1 MDCLSSG
8 ARTRDPLIVTF
19 PDPLD
24 HGLLARALGVE
35 GGDRRLLDGDVT
47 LEAADTRWLFTPRAP
62 WQSGAYQLMA
72 LSILE
77 DPAGNR
83 IGRAFEVDSTESD
96 AGSTPDAVHVPFN
109 VAAP

>member
-1 MDCLSSG
+1 
-8 ARTRDPLIVTF
+8 
-19 PDPLD
+19 
-24 HGLLARALGVE
+24 
-35 GGDRRLLDGDVT
+35 
-47 LEAADTRWLFTPRAP
+47 
-62 WQSGAYQLMA
+62 MA